1 MCPPKNKKFSDSKV
15 HVMVEPQINIL
26 LLLTNQ
32 EDLDLLLPLIQ
43 PLGQIYSALSL
54 DKAIQ
59 LIQQQNFQVM
69 VVDYTLGR
77 YALLKGIIPL
87 ETSVV
92 ITGNSDQSV
101 KLCLQ
106 DWPPRRY
113 VDAQPF
119 PYSERSTVAFRKALQ
134 RAINHAL
141 LLEETNHL
149 RRIVERQEVEIQETY
164 HQIREIKDTI
174 NEYIVKEIEK
184 RVALESQ
191 FIWFRKEKQKIE
203 EILKKLHKAHD
214 VTDLLDIVY
223 DIKEIIGSQGISL
236 YLVEENDS
244 YGKFLKPLVWNN
256 KILSYPDISSH
267 IVLLEAMD
275 YAAFTAK
282 TGTEVN
288 SHSSEFDKRLSS
300 RYLNQLGY
308 ELKNLLSVP
317 IRHDEEVIGVLEVYN
332 KLAPPGGKNKYF
344 SREDEEIL
352 VRLSEH
358 IGIAITKL
366 NLIQYDALTGLLRPE
381 PFFDKIIQK
390 IKTESKRRQENSAYA
405 LVMGDVDWFKHYND
419 RNGHEAGNRLLREL
433 SRVLKTSTRDE
444 DLLCRYGGEEFLFF
458 LTGIKT
464 PEEAFSFTE
473 RIRKNVEEYYFENQ
487 EFQPNH
493 NLTMSFGIT
502 FFTKDR
508 FPNPQLITKQDLIKL
523 ANEADLALAQAKG
536 KRTALSPPAPG
547 EKQGPPKNKICL
559 YQPPHSSATEP
570 LLFQPI
576 DSTVERERRRFPR
589 YYTST
594 LMIYKMDGFQ
604 KISKTVNLSLGG
616 AKILTDIPLPEKKEI
631 SLILVLGNKAFQCGG
646 KVIYCQPG
654 NQNFTHQYLT
664 GIEFLDLSL
673 KDRHSLEEYF
683 HSLNLTPSR
692 FS

>member
-1 MCPPKNKKFSDSKV
+1 MSLPNNNKFGNFKV
-15 HVMVEPQINIL
+15 DYTSATDIKIL
-26 LLLTNQ
+26 LILMNN
-32 EDLDLLLPLIQ
+32 EDLELLHPIIR
-43 PLGQIYSALSL
+43 PLGHIYAALSL
-54 DKAIQ
+54 EKAIQ
-59 LIQQQNFQVM
+59 FIKQQNFQVM

-77 YALLKGIIPL
+77 YAQLKGIIPR
-87 ETSVV
+87 ETSVI
-92 ITGNSDQSV
+92 ITGASDQGV

-106 DWPPRRY
+106 DWPAQRY

-119 PYSERSTVAFRKALQ
+119 PYSQRSTIAFKRALQ
-134 RAINHAL
+134 RAIDHSL
-141 LLEETNHL
+141 LLEEINHL
-149 RRIVERQEVEIQETY
+149 RRLVERQEVEIQETY
-164 HQIREIKDTI
+164 HQIREIKKTI
-174 NEYIVKEIEK
+174 NDYIVKEIEK

-267 IVLLEAMD
+267 IVLLETMD

-288 SHSSEFDKRLSS
+288 SHFSEFDKRLSS

-317 IRHDEEVIGVLEVYN
+317 IRHDEEIIGVLEVYN
-332 KLAPPGGKNKYF
+332 KISSPGAKNKYF

-352 VRLSEH
+352 SRLSEH
-358 IGIAITKL
+358 IGIAIAKL

-381 PFFDKIIQK
+381 PFFDKVIQK

-433 SRVLKTSTRDE
+433 SRVLKTSTRDK

-464 PEEAFSFTE
+464 PEEAFGFTE
-473 RIRKNVEEYYFENQ
+473 RIKKNVEEYYFENQ

-508 FPNPQLITKQDLIKL
+508 FSNPQLISKQDLIKL
-523 ANEADLALAQAKG
+523 ANEADVALSQAKG
-536 KRTALSPPAPG
+536 KRTALSSQLSGKTG
-547 EKQGPPKNKICL
+547 ESPKNKICV
-559 YQPPHSSATEP
+559 YQPAHSSTES
-570 LLFQPI
+570 FHIQPI
-576 DSTVERERRRFPR
+576 DSTIDRERRRFPR

-594 LMIYKMDGFQ
+594 LMIFKMDGFQ
-604 KISKTVNLSLGG
+604 RISKTVNLSLGG
-616 AKILTDIPLPEKKEI
+616 AKILTDIPLPENKEI
-631 SLILVLGNKAFQCGG
+631 NIILVLGNKAFQCGG
-646 KVIYCQPG
+646 KVVYCQPG
-654 NQNFTHQYLT
+654 NQNFTHNYQT
-664 GIEFLDLSL
+664 GIEFIDMSL
-673 KDRHSLEEYF
+673 RDRQALEEYF
-683 HSLNLTPSR
+683 QSLNLTPSR